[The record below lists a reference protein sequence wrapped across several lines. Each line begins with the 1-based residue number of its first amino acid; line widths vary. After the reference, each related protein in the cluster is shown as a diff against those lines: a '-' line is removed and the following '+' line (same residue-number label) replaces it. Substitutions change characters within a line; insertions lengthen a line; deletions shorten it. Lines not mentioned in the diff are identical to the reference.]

1 MIQGFP
7 SITITVVSG
16 HTDKDEKKWRD
27 TNWSGCYHMV
37 EFVNDRPAFKVCFCY
52 SQETLATKGLLL
64 LNFSETKR
72 LKVAKKYISGM
83 TTSLVGQERSG
94 VCHQVQI
101 SKPEMTDA

>member
-1 MIQGFP
+1 
-7 SITITVVSG
+7 
-16 HTDKDEKKWRD
+16 
-27 TNWSGCYHMV
+27 MV
-37 EFVNDRPAFKVCFCY
+37 EIVNDRPAFKVCICY
-52 SQETLATKGLLL
+52 SQEKLATKGQLL

-101 SKPEMTDA
+101 SKPEMINAICTSNRSSKVSKNS